1 MKKLSEQTFNCITFG
16 NLYLHSL
23 ISVRF
28 REMEKNLQSYAY
40 ALKLLKFIETFHHKS
55 HKCLPD
61 LRASGSGV
69 LEARKF
75 RRSKHKQ
82 EDLHIRPK
90 F

>member
-1 MKKLSEQTFNCITFG
+1 MKKLSEQTFNYYIWQFVSS
-16 NLYLHSL
+16 YSL